1 MKNAKALT
9 MLQLSVVHLDTRK
22 ILIINNLCII
32 YDNFEKKIVAKSVKL
47 YYKRPTD
54 RLAFS

>member
-1 MKNAKALT
+1 MT
-9 MLQLSVVHLDTRK
+9 K

-32 YDNFEKKIVAKSVKL
+32 YDNFEKKIVAKSVKF

-54 RLAFS
+54 RLAIFVRLGYVIFRAMKIFERF